1 MVFAPDTEVALRTV
15 VNLVNSAANGSEGL
29 ATQAD
34 LDRFLAAEGFS
45 GSRTRDGDEL
55 ESVRRLRHELSELWT
70 ADEDAAVETVNRL
83 LREARAL
90 PQLVKHD
97 DWDWHLHATTPEAP
111 LVYRMSTEAAMALA
125 DVIRGKEMDRMRTCE
140 AEDCDA
146 AVLDLSRNRSKR
158 YCDTGN
164 CANRWKPSRGESATA
179 CCWPWRLRG
188 PPTCWCSTSR
198 PTTSTWRP
206 STCSRTPW
214 PP

>member
-15 VNLVNSAANGSEGL
+15 VNLVNSAANGTEAL

-34 LDRFLAAEGFS
+34 LDRFLAAEGFT
-45 GSRTRDGDEL
+45 GSRTRDEQEL
-55 ESVRRLRHELSELWT
+55 ESVRQLRQQLMELWT
-70 ADEDAAVETVNRL
+70 ADEDAAVRTVNRL

-111 LVYRMSTEAAMALA
+111 LVDRMSTEAAMALA

-140 AEDCDA
+140 SEDCDA

-164 CANRWKPSRGESATA
+164 CANRAHVAAYRARQAASS
-179 CCWPWRLRG
+179 
-188 PPTCWCSTSR
+188 
-198 PTTSTWRP
+198 
-206 STCSRTPW
+206 
-214 PP
+214 

>member
-15 VNLVNSAANGSEGL
+15 VNLINSAANGAEAL
-29 ATQAD
+29 ATPAD
-34 LDRFLAAEGFS
+34 LDRFLAAEGFT
-45 GSRTRDGDEL
+45 GSRTRDGAEL
-55 ESVRRLRHELSELWT
+55 ESVRQLRGQLAELWT
-70 ADEDAAVETVNRL
+70 ADEESAVRTVNRL

-97 DWDWHLHATTPEAP
+97 EWDWHLHATTPEAP
-111 LVYRMSTEAAMALA
+111 LVDRMSTEAAMALA

-164 CANRWKPSRGESATA
+164 CANRAHVAAYRARQAASS
-179 CCWPWRLRG
+179 
-188 PPTCWCSTSR
+188 
-198 PTTSTWRP
+198 
-206 STCSRTPW
+206 
-214 PP
+214 

>member
-15 VNLVNSAANGSEGL
+15 VNLINSAANGSEGL

-45 GSRTRDGDEL
+45 GSRTRDADEL
-55 ESVRRLRHELSELWT
+55 ASVRRLRQQLSEVWM
-70 ADEDAAVETVNRL
+70 ADEDAAVQTVNRL
-83 LREARAL
+83 LREAQAL

-97 DWDWHLHATTPEAP
+97 EWDWHLHATTPEAP
-111 LVYRMSTEAAMALA
+111 LAYRMSTEAAMALA

-140 AEDCDA
+140 SEDCDA

-164 CANRWKPSRGESATA
+164 CANRAHVAAYRARQA
-179 CCWPWRLRG
+179 
-188 PPTCWCSTSR
+188 STG
-198 PTTSTWRP
+198 
-206 STCSRTPW
+206 
-214 PP
+214 

>member
-1 MVFAPDTEVALRTV
+1 MVFAPDTEVALRSV

-29 ATQAD
+29 ASTAD

-45 GSRTRDGDEL
+45 GSRTRDDDEL
-55 ESVRRLRHELSELWT
+55 RSVRRLRQQLAALWS
-70 ADEDAAVETVNRL
+70 ADEDSAVETVNRL

-111 LVYRMSTEAAMALA
+111 LVDRMSTEAAMALA

-140 AEDCDA
+140 SEDCDA
-146 AVLDLSRNRSKR
+146 VVLDLSRNRSKR

-164 CANRWKPSRGESATA
+164 CANRAHVAAYRARQAAT
-179 CCWPWRLRG
+179 G
-188 PPTCWCSTSR
+188 
-198 PTTSTWRP
+198 
-206 STCSRTPW
+206 
-214 PP
+214 